1 MRDGLEELRAREA
14 EALTGGG
21 PERLQAQHEKGKLGA
36 RERLELLLDP
46 GSFFELDRLVTILPR
61 LPVLDFAL
69 MMSDE
74 ELGPRLDQFTRS
86 QRGRLRRPLKEIAG
100 LLSPVVLAALV
111 IAWLMLV
118 P

>member
-1 MRDGLEELRAREA
+1 MASIVDGTSQAKLVNEA
-14 EALTGGG
+14 TVLVRRY
-21 PERLQAQHEKGKLGA
+21 PNVN
-36 RERLELLLDP
+36 P
-46 GSFFELDRLVTILPR
+46 VELDRMVAILPR

-100 LLSPVVLAALV
+100 LLSPVALAALV
-111 IAWLMLV
+111 IAWLVLF